1 MATRTIYLTVR
12 LDIDNPKADEIT
24 DEEVDEIISEVDYEF
39 KNYGDY
45 EIDTEI
51 CGKMTKVVFRRYPDG
66 QVIALFPDIPWSG
79 RRGEITSYM
88 HVGQH
93 GAADY
98 AGVIAMTRPAH
109 EKEYRN
115 PLSELRAIGYDDLH
129 IMRRARPKFINS

>member
-1 MATRTIYLTVR
+1 MKSTR
-12 LDIDNPKADEIT
+12 KSA
-24 DEEVDEIISEVDYEF
+24 
-39 KNYGDY
+39 
-45 EIDTEI
+45 
-51 CGKMTKVVFRRYPDG
+51 GKMTKVVFRRYPDG

-115 PLSELRAIGYDDLH
+115 PLSELRAIGYDDRMPFLSC
-129 IMRRARPKFINS
+129 RRERSIQLYLTTDERSTT

>member
-24 DEEVDEIISEVDYEF
+24 DEEVDEIISEVDYDS
-39 KNYGDY
+39 KITG
-45 EIDTEI
+45 TMKSTRKSA
-51 CGKMTKVVFRRYPDG
+51 GKMTKVVFRRYPDG

>member
-1 MATRTIYLTVR
+1 
-12 LDIDNPKADEIT
+12 
-24 DEEVDEIISEVDYEF
+24 
-39 KNYGDY
+39 
-45 EIDTEI
+45 
-51 CGKMTKVVFRRYPDG
+51 YPDG

>member
-1 MATRTIYLTVR
+1 MSRSLHTNRDFEKLEPYEGKPSRTVLR
-12 LDIDNPKADEIT
+12 GEEGSNALDL
-24 DEEVDEIISEVDYEF
+24 
-39 KNYGDY
+39 
-45 EIDTEI
+45 
-51 CGKMTKVVFRRYPDG
+51 PD
-66 QVIALFPDIPWSG
+66 SG